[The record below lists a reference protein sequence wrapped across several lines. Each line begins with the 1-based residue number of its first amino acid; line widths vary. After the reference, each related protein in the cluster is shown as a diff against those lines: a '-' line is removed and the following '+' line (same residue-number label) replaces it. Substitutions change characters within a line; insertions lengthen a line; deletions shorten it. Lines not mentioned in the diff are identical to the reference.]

1 MRVLKS
7 ALIGLA
13 LGAAT
18 LVPALAQSPTPVGKW
33 HDSYGTSFHI
43 ALCED
48 GASLCIVL
56 DDIGGEM
63 RTASNLKYVNTQVLQ
78 AAPRSDN
85 EWKGHAVFAGGAVTA
100 TIKLVSADQIE
111 ATGCITILCSTLP
124 FTRY

>member
-7 ALIGLA
+7 ALIVLA
-13 LGAAT
+13 LGMAS
-18 LVPALAQSPTPVGKW
+18 LMPALAQSPTPVGKW

-43 ALCED
+43 ALCAD

-56 DDIGGEM
+56 DDIGGDM
-63 RTASNLKYVNTQVLQ
+63 RTASNLKYVNTQVLE
-78 AAPRSDN
+78 AAQRSEN

-100 TIKLVSADQIE
+100 TIKQVTPDQIN